1 MQGPK
6 AIDTQFYGDVT
17 RWFIGTVVNSTGDP
31 LKLGRV
37 QVRIVGIHD
46 NYEIEMGMLPW
57 ASVLLPGTE
66 PGILYGRAPRIQ
78 NGAQVFGLFIDGKQS
93 QVPLVLGSIPHIV
106 NAQSIQIAGNGDGG
120 RTTTGGRVTPGAQS
134 ASGSNVSVSE
144 AIRTAQGN
152 GNSYEEQIFNFF
164 VNLKEYTPAQI
175 AGIVGNL
182 YAESGFAE
190 DVITTERR
198 GDGGK
203 AHGIAQ
209 WHPDRWNPFLNW
221 CEANNYNP
229 YTVNAQMRWVA
240 IELDG
245 SESSAKAR
253 LLKTTT
259 PEHAAIEIMRKYERP
274 QVFSEPSE
282 FRDPPYDPNG
292 AIVGQRAAEAER
304 VAQAVRIYNA
314 YGGN

>member
-17 RWFIGTVVNSTGDP
+17 RWFIGTVVNHTGDP

-46 NYEIEMGMLPW
+46 NFEIEMGMLPW
-57 ASVLLPGTE
+57 AAVLLPGTE
-66 PGILYGRAPRIQ
+66 PGILYGRPPRIQ
-78 NGAQVFGLFIDGKQS
+78 TGAQVFGLFIDGVQS
-93 QVPLVLGSIPHIV
+93 QVPLVLGSIPHV
-106 NAQSIQIAGNGDGG
+106 VSAQSMQIAGNGAGA
-120 RTTTGGRVTPGAQS
+120 RTTVGAQS
-134 ASGSNVSVSE
+134 SGSNVNVSE
-144 AIRTAQGN
+144 AIRNAQGN

-182 YAESGFAE
+182 YAESAFAE
-190 DVITTERR
+190 DVILGQR
-198 GDGGK
+198 GDLDSK
-203 AHGIAQ
+203 GIAQ
-209 WHPDRWNPFLNW
+209 WRTPRWTPFVNW
-221 CEANNYNP
+221 CELNNYNP
-229 YTVNAQMRWVA
+229 YTVDAQMRWVA

-245 SESSAKAR
+245 DESNAKRR

-259 PEHAAIEIMRKYERP
+259 PEHAAIEIMRYYERP
-274 QVFSEPSE
+274 ASYDNVSE

-292 AIVGQRAAEAER
+292 KVVALRYGEPER